1 MSDPV
6 PARLSRAL
14 KFGVIGVVLFIAWTA
29 IKWTV
34 RIYLIV
40 WLERLGVP
48 PGVSWFIAF
57 GTVAAI
63 LLAAAYFLKPT
74 FNRLMNGE
82 NSKDT

>member
-1 MSDPV
+1 MNNSAPE
-6 PARLSRAL
+6 RLLRAL
-14 KFGVIGVVLFIAWTA
+14 KFGVFGVVLFVAWTA

-34 RIYLIV
+34 RIYMIV
-40 WLERLGVP
+40 WLEGLGVP